1 MGQVRL
7 LLQGGSKL
15 GSRTHSVV
23 PDNEASNFE
32 SETLSGHVLTFAS
45 ATTFDEG
52 CLGITS
58 LDRSRSFNT
67 DVFFLFFF
75 LDSKC
80 AGVGGCIASLSNP
93 RTEVIC

>member
-7 LLQGGSKL
+7 LLQGGSEL

-23 PDNEASNFE
+23 PEYKASNFE
-32 SETLSGHVLTFAS
+32 SETSSGHVLTFVS

-58 LDRSRSFNT
+58 LDQSRSSNT
-67 DVFFLFFF
+67 DL
-75 LDSKC
+75 
-80 AGVGGCIASLSNP
+80 
-93 RTEVIC
+93 